1 MSLNRRLF
9 LYIFMVFFVLIGSI
23 SFFQFQR
30 EKEFRSE
37 QLDQQLTTYNHI
49 IDKYIQ
55 ENSINWQ
62 ALHDFVRVLPDSNLR
77 VTVVKLDGNVVFDSW
92 VAEGTVIENHKSRPE
107 LLSALQSGNGKS
119 IRASNTVN
127 EDLYYLAH
135 RYDTYFIRT
144 ALPYNVSLKSM
155 LEANMYFLYFMGF
168 VMFLAMLALLLI
180 SNNFAKSVTRLRTF
194 VESVE
199 SDEITDTN
207 IVFPKDELG
216 EISDYIVQMYK
227 KLLRTKAAVINERE
241 KLIKHL
247 QISQEGLGIFSS
259 SKKELLV
266 NSHFVQYANI
276 LSDTDI
282 ERTDQIFS
290 IPEFA
295 EINEY
300 IDASMRDKISKRK
313 RVVIEKGSKV
323 FMVQCM
329 VFQDDSFEVSIN
341 DISMQENE
349 NELKRHLTQNISHE
363 LKTPVS
369 SIMGYMESILENP
382 NLDPERQRF
391 FIERSF
397 QQAHRLSALLQDIST
412 LNKIDEAKRMYD
424 KEPCNVSE
432 IIEDVLNDVH
442 LQIEQQNCT
451 IIKNYTENILIAGNR
466 SLLYSVFRNL
476 LDNAL
481 AYAGDNLKIYIHC
494 YREDDEYYYFSFTDN
509 GQGVAEIHIN
519 RLFER
524 FYRVDKGRSRKGG
537 GTGLGLAIVKN
548 AILFHKGKISAKN
561 APNGGLNFIFS
572 LKKGKV

>member
-1 MSLNRRLF
+1 MSFNRRLF
-9 LYIFMVFFVLIGSI
+9 LYIFLVFFLLISTI
-23 SFFQFQR
+23 AFFQYQR

-37 QLDQQLTTYNHI
+37 QLDQQLSTYNHI
-49 IDKYIQ
+49 IDRYII
-55 ENSINWQ
+55 ENSIDWEG
-62 ALHDFVRVLPDSNLR
+62 LHEFIRVLPDSNLR
-77 VTVVKLDGNVVFDSW
+77 VTVVALDGVVIFDSW
-92 VAEGTVIENHKSRPE
+92 VEKGVEIENHKDRPE
-107 LLSALQSGNGKS
+107 LINAFKNGIGKS
-119 IRASNTVN
+119 IRFSGTVN
-127 EDLYYLAH
+127 KDLYYLAH
-135 RYDTYFIRT
+135 RYNNYFIRT
-144 ALPYNVSLKSM
+144 ALPYNVSLKTM
-155 LEANMYFLYFMGF
+155 LEANMCFLYFMGF
-168 VMFLAMLALLLI
+168 VMLVAILALLFI
-180 SNNFAKSVTRLRTF
+180 SNNLAKSISRLRTF
-194 VESVE
+194 VHKVE

-216 EISDYIVQMYK
+216 DISDYIVQMYK

-259 SKKELLV
+259 EKKELLV

-276 LSDTDI
+276 LTDKDI
-282 ERTDQIFS
+282 ERTDQIFN

-300 IDASMRDKISKRK
+300 IEASIRNKISKRK
-313 RVVIEKGSKV
+313 RIVIERGSKV

-329 VFQDDSFEVSIN
+329 VFQDDSFEISIN
-341 DISMQENE
+341 DISLQENE

-397 QQAHRLSALLQDIST
+397 QQAQRLSALLQDIST
-412 LNKIDEAKRMYD
+412 LNKIDEARRMYD

-442 LQIEQQNCT
+442 LQIEQQKCS
-451 IIKNYTENILIAGNR
+451 IIKNFASNIIIAGNR
-466 SLLYSVFRNL
+466 SLLYSIFRNL

-481 AYAGDNLKIYIHC
+481 AYAGDNLTIQIHC
-494 YREDDEYYYFSFTDN
+494 YREDNDFYYFSFTDN
-509 GQGVAEIHIN
+509 GQGVAEMHLN

-524 FYRVDKGRSRKGG
+524 FYRVDKGRSRKVG

-548 AILFHKGKISAKN
+548 AILFHKGTISAKN
-561 APNGGLNFIFS
+561 VSTGGLNFIFS